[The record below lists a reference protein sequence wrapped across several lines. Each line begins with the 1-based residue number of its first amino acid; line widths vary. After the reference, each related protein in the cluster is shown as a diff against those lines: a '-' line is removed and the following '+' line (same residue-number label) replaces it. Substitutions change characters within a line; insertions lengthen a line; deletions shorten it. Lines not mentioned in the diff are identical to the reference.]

1 MHIGDSPE
9 EADFRATA
17 RAWLETVAG
26 PRTLDSSASHLH
38 DLEGHAASCRRWQR
52 VLYDGGWG
60 GLTWPKEFG
69 GRGLSHAQASIFG
82 EEMSRTEI
90 NTGVFMVAA
99 GMVAPTLIAHGTPE
113 QQQRYLGPI
122 LRGEELWCQL
132 FSEPNAGSDLASLQT
147 KAELDGETWIVNGQK
162 VWTSFG
168 QLCDWGILLTRTSSE
183 GARQAGITYLLVDMR
198 TPGIE
203 VRPITQING
212 VKHFNEVF
220 LTDVRIPKENILG
233 EINGGWRIANTTLTS
248 ERGAIGGNSSAWT
261 VDNLITIAK
270 DLGVA
275 GDASIRQQLSAAH
288 SRAQI
293 LQYTGYRLKTAMVN
307 HTMPG
312 PEVLIMKLAMANHWR
327 LSTELAVEM
336 LGAGGM
342 LYGDDAYSGG
352 TWQHYMLNQYAIRI
366 GGGTDEIQRNI
377 IAERGLGLPKDAS
390 SYGALASPP

>member
-9 EADFRATA
+9 EAEFRAEA
-17 RAWLETVAG
+17 RAWLATVAG
-26 PRTLDSSASHLH
+26 PRSLDSSSGHLH
-38 DLEGHAASCRRWQR
+38 DLEAHAAKCRVWQR

-60 GLTWPKEFG
+60 GLTWPTMYG
-69 GRGLSHAQASIFG
+69 GRGLTHVQASIFG
-82 EEMSRTEI
+82 EEVGRTEI
-90 NTGVFMVAA
+90 NTGVFTVAA
-99 GMVAPTLIAHGTPE
+99 GMVGPTLIAHGTPE
-113 QQQRYLGPI
+113 QQQRFLGPI

-147 KAELDGETWIVNGQK
+147 KAVLDGDTWIVNGQK

-168 QLCDWGILLTRTSSE
+168 QLCDWGILLTRTSNE

-233 EINGGWRIANTTLTS
+233 EVNGGWRIANTTLTS
-248 ERGAIGGNSSAWT
+248 ERGAIGGGSGAWT
-261 VDNLITIAK
+261 VDHIINIARQM
-270 DLGVA
+270 GVA
-275 GDASIRQQLSAAH
+275 DDPVIRQRLVAAFM
-288 SRAQI
+288 RAQI
-293 LQYTGYRLKTAMVN
+293 LQYTGYRLKTAMSN
-307 HTMPG
+307 LTMPG
-312 PEVLIMKLAMANHWR
+312 PEALTMKLAMAIHWKA
-327 LSTELAVEM
+327 STELAVEM

-342 LYGDDAYSGG
+342 LYGGDAYEGG

-377 IAERGLGLPKDAS
+377 IAERGLGLPKDAK
-390 SYGALASPP
+390 